1 MPDLEP
7 KTAAPAPRKKYVR
20 AVGPRL
26 RVLLLFILGLVAVLA
41 ANSVY
46 LSAISFLEWLK
57 ADPNTTYQSWFY
69 MVMFGTHLGLGL
81 LLILPVV
88 IFGIIHMINSHNRP
102 NRRAVMVGYLLFATS
117 LVVLI
122 TGLLLTR
129 ADVFRFKNLGLKDP
143 RLRSMAYW
151 AHIITP
157 LLAIWLYLLHRLAG
171 PRIKWRTG
179 LRWGIVVGV
188 LTLGMVLLHSAHPRK
203 NQAGSVEG
211 AKYFQPSLAR
221 TASGNFIPAR
231 TMMMDNYCLNCHQDA
246 YQGWFHSAHHFSSF
260 NNKPYLFSVRETR
273 QVSLK
278 RDGNVKAARWC
289 AGCHDVVPFFSGAFD
304 DPKFDD
310 VNHPTSQAGIPCTAC
325 HAITHVNSTRGN
337 ADYTIDEP
345 IHYPFAYSTNA
356 FLQYLNQQLVKAKP
370 EFHKKTC
377 LKPFMRT
384 AEVCSTCHKVSIPG
398 DLNHYKDFLRG
409 QNHYDTYLLSG
420 VSGHGARSFY
430 YPDQAKQNCSAC
442 HMPLKQSEDFGANF
456 FNSTNHS
463 GRFIHNHLFPAANT
477 GMASIRGDTNTLS
490 AEEEFL
496 KGSLRVD
503 ILGIK
508 EGGTIDA
515 PLTAPLRPKVPAL
528 KRGGHYLLEV
538 VLRTL
543 KVGHPFTQ
551 GTVDSNE
558 TWVDAR
564 VRSGNEILGRN
575 GGLGE
580 HREVDPWAHF
590 INVYMLDRDG
600 NRIDRRNP
608 QDIFT
613 PLYNHQIPPGA
624 AQVVHYDFTVP
635 EDQNVPLT
643 VEVKLQYRKF
653 DTIYLNYVY
662 GTNYTKGGPFTV
674 TNNLPITTIAADKL
688 TFPIE
693 GVNVAVTNEDSKIPP
708 WQRWNDYGIGLFT
721 EGNTGAEKG
730 ELIQAT
736 EAFEQ
741 VERLGRA
748 DGPVNLARVY
758 FKEGRLEETVAALQR
773 AAKFDPPAPRWTV
786 AWFSGL
792 VDKQNGFLDKAITE
806 FRSIL
811 EDRYP
816 ELDQRGFDFSKDY
829 EVINELGQAYYER
842 AKMERGNPEGQ
853 RAFLRLAAEA
863 FQKTLDL
870 DSENLTAHYTL
881 ALIYSQLGDETKAA
895 LDRKEHE
902 KYLPDYNAQDQ
913 AITAARRANPA
924 ADHAAQATVIYPL
937 QRAGA
942 PELKSATGVLS
953 VSK

>member
-88 IFGIIHMINSHNRP
+88 IFGVIHMINSHNRP

-129 ADVFRFKNLGLKDP
+129 ADVFQFKNLGLKDP

-179 LRWGIVVGV
+179 LRWGIAVGV

-310 VNHPTSQAGIPCTAC
+310 VNHPTSQAGITCTAC

-370 EFHKKTC
+370 EFHKKTF

-384 AEVCSTCHKVSIPG
+384 AEFCSTCHKVSIPG

-624 AQVVHYDFTVP
+624 GQVVHYDFTVP
-635 EDQNVPLT
+635 EDQNAPLT

-653 DTIYLNYVY
+653 DTIYMNYVY

-693 GVNVAVTNEDSKIPP
+693 GVSVAVTNEDSKIPP

-895 LDRKEHE
+895 LHRKEHE